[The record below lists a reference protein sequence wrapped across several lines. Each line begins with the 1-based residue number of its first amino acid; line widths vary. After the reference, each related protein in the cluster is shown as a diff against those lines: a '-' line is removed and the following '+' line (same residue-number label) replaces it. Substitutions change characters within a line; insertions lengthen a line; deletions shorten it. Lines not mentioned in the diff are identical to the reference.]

1 MKYSGGRR
9 SSNTTTE
16 NDDGREATESYSRP
30 LAENERERWWHTC
43 AKEFSFILARKL
55 LLFTFKNAQYYKKMI
70 NFRTKYHD
78 LGAKIGIVLEPF
90 C

>member
-30 LAENERERWWHTC
+30 LAENERERGGGIPVQRN
-43 AKEFSFILARKL
+43 F
-55 LLFTFKNAQYYKKMI
+55 LLFWRENCYFLPSKMLNIIKK
-70 NFRTKYHD
+70 
-78 LGAKIGIVLEPF
+78 
-90 C
+90 